1 MAIEMS
7 DVQHSEVGHGGEF
20 ITEKSDLNFQDAA
33 EGTQIEHELTTR
45 EALRIYWKGVVWCL
59 VFGLAI
65 IMRAFDI
72 EIFGNFY
79 ALPSFQKTF
88 GKPVA
93 GHGFQ
98 IPASW
103 QTAIGNGNGVG
114 QIIGA
119 ALVTYPMEW
128 YGRIRTMIA
137 LLAFSSVLV
146 FMQFFAK
153 SLGVLT
159 ASEYLCGV
167 IWGGYPVLV
176 QTYCSEML
184 PIVLRGYL
192 TGYVNLCYVMG
203 QFICTG
209 VASGFAQNTS
219 QWAWRIPFALQWV
232 WPCILVPAL
241 FFAPES
247 SWWLMR
253 QNRVEDARKA
263 MRRSCNADSPKIN
276 IDKTLAMMLKTDLV
290 EQEIEKGTTFKECF
304 KGPNRRR
311 TELCLLLAVILQ
323 FTGNP
328 VGYASYFFEQVG
340 LSPQNAFYMGVGVNG
355 IGFLGTVLSVFLIRY
370 LGHRTTFLI
379 GLVCSICILFTV
391 AFMCLAPA
399 YHTNPAY
406 GWAQASLLIV
416 LQFISDP
423 TLNTYYYIL
432 VCEIP
437 STRLRGKTISL
448 TTILSAITGIAL
460 SAIGPYFL
468 NPGAVNAGGK
478 IEFLYGGV
486 LCFALVYIWLRLP
499 ELKGRTYE
507 EIDVMFARKV
517 PTRQFA
523 KYKFEDEN
531 DPTVPAVGE
540 EPM

>member
-1 MAIEMS
+1 MAIDS
-7 DVQHSEVGHGGEF
+7 SEIQQDEFVRGSEF
-20 ITEKSDLNFQDAA
+20 ITEKSDLSYQDAA
-33 EGTQIEHELTTR
+33 EGTLIEHRLTTM
-45 EALRIYWKGVVWCL
+45 EAVRIHWKGIIWCL
-59 VFGLAI
+59 IFGLSI
-65 IMRAFDI
+65 VMRAFDI

-79 ALPSFQKTF
+79 ALPAFQTQF
-88 GKPVA
+88 GFPVK
-93 GHGFQ
+93 GHGNQ

-119 ALVTYPMEW
+119 YLVTYPMER

-137 LLAFSSVLV
+137 FLVCSSILV
-146 FMQFFAK
+146 FMQFFAT
-153 SLGVLT
+153 SLAVLC

-184 PIVLRGYL
+184 PVVLRGYL
-192 TGYVNLCYVMG
+192 TGYINLCYVMG

-209 VASGFAQNTS
+209 VASGFANNVT
-219 QWAWRIPFALQWV
+219 QWAWRIPFALQWL
-232 WPCILVPAL
+232 WPCFLVPAL
-241 FFAPES
+241 LFAPES
-247 SWWLMR
+247 AWWLMR
-253 QNRVEDARKA
+253 KDRVEEAKKA
-263 MRRSCNADSPKIN
+263 LKKTCIEHPKIN

-290 EQEIEKGTTFKECF
+290 EQQIEKGTSYFECF

-311 TELCLLLAVILQ
+311 TEICLMLCVINN

-340 LSPQNAFYMGVGVNG
+340 LSTQNSFYMGVGVNG
-355 IGFLGTVLSVFLIRY
+355 VGFVGTVLSVFLIRY
-370 LGHRTTFLI
+370 FGHRTIFLFGI
-379 GLVCSICILFTV
+379 LASIAILLTV
-391 AFMCLAPA
+391 AFMCLAPN
-399 YHTNPAY
+399 YHSDPTI
-406 GWAQASLLIV
+406 GWAQASMLIL

-423 TLNTYYYIL
+423 TLNTYSYIL
-432 VCEIP
+432 ICETP
-437 STRLRGKTISL
+437 ATRLRSKTVSL
-448 TTILSAITGIAL
+448 TAVLGALTSIAL

-468 NPGAVNAGGK
+468 NPGAINAGGK

-486 LCFALVYIWLRLP
+486 LCFAFLYCYLRLP

-507 EIDVMFARKV
+507 EIDVMFARNV

-523 KYKFEDEN
+523 RYKFGDAT
-531 DPTVPAVGE
+531 DPTVPTERE
-540 EPM
+540 EAI

>member
-1 MAIEMS
+1 MAVDTTEIE
-7 DVQHSEVGHGGEF
+7 QNEVAHGSEF
-20 ITEKSDLNFQDAA
+20 ITEKTDLNFRDAA
-33 EGTQIEHELTTR
+33 EGTLIEHQLTTR
-45 EALRIYWKGVVWCL
+45 EAAYIYWKGIIWCL

-79 ALPSFQKTF
+79 ALPSFQKKF
-88 GKPVA
+88 GFPVK
-93 GHGFQ
+93 GHGYQ

-119 ALVTYPMEW
+119 YLVTYPMER

-137 LLAFSSVLV
+137 LLVCSSILV
-146 FMQFFAK
+146 FMQFFAT
-153 SLGVLT
+153 SLSVLC

-192 TGYVNLCYVMG
+192 TGYINLCYVMG

-209 VASGFAQNTS
+209 VASGFANNAT
-219 QWAWRIPFALQWV
+219 QWAWRIPFALQWL
-232 WPCILVPAL
+232 WPCILVPTL
-241 FFAPES
+241 LFAPES
-247 SWWLMR
+247 AWWLMR
-253 QNRVEDARKA
+253 RGRVEEARKA
-263 MRRSCNADSPKIN
+263 LKKTCIDSPKIN
-276 IDKTLAMMLKTDLV
+276 IHKTLAMMLKTDLV
-290 EQEIEKGTTFKECF
+290 EIEIEKGTTYRECF

-311 TELCLLLAVILQ
+311 TEICLLLAVINN

-340 LSPQNAFYMGVGVNG
+340 LSTQNSFYMGVGVNG
-355 IGFLGTVLSVFLIRY
+355 IGFVGTVLSVFLIRY
-370 LGHRTTFLI
+370 FGHRTALLF
-379 GLVCSICILFTV
+379 GVVASIAILFTV
-391 AFMCLAPA
+391 AFMCLAPN
-399 YHTNPAY
+399 YHSDPAY
-406 GWAQASLLIV
+406 GWAQASLLIL

-437 STRLRGKTISL
+437 STRLRSKTISL
-448 TTILSAITGIAL
+448 TTAMAAITGIAM

-478 IEFLYGGV
+478 IEFLFGGV
-486 LCFALVYIWLRLP
+486 LCFAFLYLFLRLP

-507 EIDVMFARKV
+507 EIDIMFARKI

-523 KYKFEDEN
+523 KYKFEDES
-531 DPTVPAVGE
+531 DPTVPAHGE
-540 EPM
+540 EAT